1 MPAIETGSDA
11 NTLVKVLGC
20 KSQPVTLLIMRLNTL
35 WLQNKE
41 KCLKVGAAVPS
52 PLTKNFSS
60 RIKAAPHL
68 RQERRLSSFALP
80 VGLIF
85 SCRLVLE
92 ILINTLVFCSC
103 FLIFKFGINPI
114 DITWGA
120 SLFSGWFTTVWGWAR
135 SSKVSQGLPLSTLKC
150 SFLFLQEELKR
161 LQHTLEQVND
171 GKDLL
176 QR

>member
-1 MPAIETGSDA
+1 MS
-11 NTLVKVLGC
+11 GC
-20 KSQPVTLLIMRLNTL
+20 KSQPVTLLIMRLNTV

-41 KCLKVGAAVPS
+41 KCLKERADVPLS
-52 PLTKNFSS
+52 LTKTISS
-60 RIKAAPHL
+60 WIKAATHL
-68 RQERRLSSFALP
+68 RQEKRLSSFALP
-80 VGLIF
+80 VVFLGLIF

-92 ILINTLVFCSC
+92 ILINTLGFCSY

-114 DITWGA
+114 DITWGV
-120 SLFSGWFTTVWGWAR
+120 SFFSGWFTTFWDWAG

-150 SFLFLQEELKR
+150 FFLSLQEELKR